1 MKQKRQMNPIMKKEM
16 MVSARSVKMSMAIL
30 GINALL
36 TLVVVLVMAVTNAEA
51 ELFGYEYSD
60 LVMIFPILA
69 GMECIILSLIVPI
82 MTSGSISGERERQTL
97 DIMLTT
103 PMKPFSIVLGKL
115 AAVLMTVMLYIIST
129 IPVLAIAFTLGGMDW
144 WKLFAFIGMML
155 YLGIYVGSIGIYSS
169 SQVKKSIMAT
179 VITIIILAVI
189 VILTVLTFCVVYG
202 MKESYSY
209 MHKTNLEVGGSALVL
224 LLNPYSTIVDYFMQT
239 FTNASLYSWILED
252 LNESDLPKKLSLYQ
266 TIVYGIYK
274 LWIPVSIILNLV
286 VSFIFLKLASLK
298 VCVTRNKKKKK

>member
-1 MKQKRQMNPIMKKEM
+1 
-16 MVSARSVKMSMAIL
+16 
-30 GINALL
+30 
-36 TLVVVLVMAVTNAEA
+36 
-51 ELFGYEYSD
+51 
-60 LVMIFPILA
+60 
-69 GMECIILSLIVPI
+69 
-82 MTSGSISGERERQTL
+82 
-97 DIMLTT
+97 
-103 PMKPFSIVLGKL
+103 
-115 AAVLMTVMLYIIST
+115 
-129 IPVLAIAFTLGGMDW
+129 
-144 WKLFAFIGMML
+144 
-155 YLGIYVGSIGIYSS
+155 
-169 SQVKKSIMAT
+169 
-179 VITIIILAVI
+179 
-189 VILTVLTFCVVYG
+189 